1 MKNLKDDNQDND
13 NIIVAFHIGRGGRF
27 NNAGF
32 KSFIGEKK
40 IGEFAN
46 GLITEFENEISIKRD
61 LESKGEHDGII
72 EDFFNMCTNHDF
84 EQIKKVFG
92 ISQEDLGDF
101 IYIDAGGNS
110 TYLTQKQVDCGVGTI
125 DLDGHYDTTYTQLLS
140 DCDGQE
146 LGLINDANDYKSP
159 ELEQYISDNFDK
171 I

>member
-1 MKNLKDDNQDND
+1 MKNLKDYTLDND
-13 NIIVAFHIGRGGRF
+13 NIIVAFHIGRGGQF

-32 KSFIGEKK
+32 KSFIGERK
-40 IGEFAN
+40 IGEFTN
-46 GLITEFENEISIKRD
+46 GLITQFENESSLVNNLRTEGNND
-61 LESKGEHDGII
+61 LLI

-84 EQIKKVFG
+84 EQIKETFRIFK
-92 ISQEDLGDF
+92 EDLGEL